1 MLAPIAVTA
10 PQVKE
15 TPLVSAASKVRYAR
29 ILRCIGQSLES
40 LDLRSLELKRHGDVY
55 LVQAW
60 NRGSPVSKEV
70 DRQYSLDD
78 IEKLQSE
85 GLARRTATPQLPN
98 LLSLSQ
104 VLRLA
109 GSYVDRMRGR
119 LVRVSWQDQSDRIQS
134 VTIQYEAFPVTRAE
148 LPDSQIVTIEE
159 LCVHLYKQKK
169 KIISA
174 SEKSAVRPLVNL
186 GNNRPAEH

>member
-1 MLAPIAVTA
+1 VL
-10 PQVKE
+10 
-15 TPLVSAASKVRYAR
+15 
-29 ILRCIGQSLES
+29 
-40 LDLRSLELKRHGDVY
+40 
-55 LVQAW
+55 
-60 NRGSPVSKEV
+60 KEV
-70 DRQYSLDD
+70 DRQYTRND
-78 IEKLQSE
+78 IEKLETE
-85 GLARRTATPQLPN
+85 GRSRRSAMPQFPN

-119 LVRVSWQDQSDRIQS
+119 LVRISWQDQSDRIQS
-134 VTIQYEAFPVTRAE
+134 VTIQYEPFPVTRAE

-174 SEKSAVRPLVNL
+174 SEKSGARPLVNL
-186 GNNRPAEH
+186 GNTYPAER